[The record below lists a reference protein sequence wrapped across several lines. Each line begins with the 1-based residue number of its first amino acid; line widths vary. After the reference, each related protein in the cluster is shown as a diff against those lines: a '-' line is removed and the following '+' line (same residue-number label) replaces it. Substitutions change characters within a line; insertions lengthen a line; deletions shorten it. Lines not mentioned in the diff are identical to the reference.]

1 MQFCKRL
8 LGVKISTQN
17 NFIYGEL
24 GRFNYQT
31 QRYLIIMK
39 YWLKIVNS
47 EEHKLIRKVYNVL
60 LHDIES
66 NDRIINW
73 VSLVKWLLNHMGFA
87 EVWMQQNVGNHH
99 MFLLVFKQRLRDTFI
114 QN

>member
-24 GRFNYQT
+24 GRLNYQT
-31 QRYLIIMK
+31 QRYLIIIK

-60 LHDIES
+60 LHDIEN
-66 NDRIINW
+66 NDRIINR
-73 VSLVKWLLNHMGFA
+73 VSLVKRLLNHMGFA
-87 EVWMQQNVGNHH
+87 EVWMQQNVGNLH
-99 MFLLVFKQRLRDTFI
+99 MFLFVFKQRLRDTLI